1 MPELSA
7 AVFQPVKVNPV
18 LVISVLVTIVE
29 AVPATIAKFVLVPVP
44 PFALKETA
52 NESAVHF
59 A

>member
-1 MPELSA
+1 VLSA

-18 LVISVLVTIVE
+18 LVISVLAAIVE
-29 AVPATIAKFVLVPVP
+29 AVPATIARFALDPVP

-52 NESAVHF
+52 NGSAVHF